1 MTVTVRTNTQE
12 GAART
17 APLPL
22 TSIRPLPR
30 HALRLVVAIL
40 CALLLA
46 SGMVPRT
53 ARAEADGRP
62 SVLVVDSNLGDAERL
77 TVRWL
82 GPDAEPVAEDGGRV
96 VTSCPSPAWWTSG
109 EDAAPAT
116 FVLSRTKGALTAD
129 DIAWALD
136 AIRASGAEPR
146 TFVVAMGTAG
156 LPVRSYAEGLAS
168 QRERDRADLVGLAF
182 CGTPHNGYSAS
193 GTYGECAL
201 WERLAASVGLT
212 AADLD
217 PTSPYLAELNAGALP
232 AVCRSLVLVGSVGDL
247 GFGLTDGAAL
257 AADLTPAES
266 LSTQVEVA
274 QVDATISQET
284 NLTGAWQPLTSSI
297 DYGDRAVDAKLT
309 ELLSAKECYATAP
322 DVQAKVR
329 EFYASWFGEQAPVT
343 HNSNVLLLDLSGSM
357 RERIDDTND
366 KLTAAKE
373 AAKEYLGAMRAVSEL
388 PQSAPM
394 DVAVIGFGE
403 QSQDIARSYD
413 QAACDGIDAMMPLG
427 ETNIG
432 VALEAALASLKS
444 SPSCATRH
452 ILLLSDGASTRGM
465 SEAEMLDGPIARAH
479 AAGIVIDTIG
489 FGDVGES
496 DAAFLKKVAKAT
508 DGTYYLASDTYTLK
522 VNFLKAYYGSL
533 GLPLV
538 DEELGSG
545 KGVTEALGTIDQ
557 RTTALL
563 VGVVAQQGTP
573 AVTPSCGGTPLD
585 ETLYATSDG
594 NGLTSLQCLNPPAG
608 EYALEISG
616 ASGAAHVFAVRQQGI
631 SHVRAA
637 VAQQRDYSL
646 YLILG
651 AAALLVAG
659 IVAVVAHTLR
669 SRRGPQGPAGGATR
683 AVAFEPPAA
692 PEPPAMPE
700 VAPFALAGDGDA
712 MAPVGPGPYAADED
726 GGAEGGTA
734 ATVVS
739 WDENSTIFENGN
751 AR

>member
-1 MTVTVRTNTQE
+1 MRTNTKE

-17 APLPL
+17 APAPL
-22 TSIRPLPR
+22 MRIRILPR
-30 HALRLVVAIL
+30 RAICLAVLV

-46 SGMVPRT
+46 MGTAPRV
-53 ARAEADGRP
+53 ARAETDGRP
-62 SVLVVDSNLGDAERL
+62 SVLVVDSNLGDAARL

-82 GPDAEPVAEDGGRV
+82 GQDAEPFAEDDGRV
-96 VTSCPSPAWWTSG
+96 VTSCPDPAWWASG
-109 EDAAPAT
+109 GGDGAAPAT

-129 DIAWALD
+129 DVSWALD
-136 AIRASGAEPR
+136 AVRASGAEPR
-146 TFVVAMGTAG
+146 SFVVAMGTAG
-156 LPVRSYAEGLAS
+156 LPVRAYAENLAT
-168 QRERDRADLVGLAF
+168 QHERDRADLVGLAF
-182 CGTPHNGYSAS
+182 CGTPHNGYSAA
-193 GTYGECAL
+193 GTYSECAL
-201 WERLAASVGLT
+201 WERLAASVGLA

-217 PTSPYLAELNAGALP
+217 PTSAYLAELNAGALP

-247 GFGLTDGAAL
+247 GFGMTDGAAL
-257 AADLTPAES
+257 PADLTPLDS

-329 EFYASWFGEQAPVT
+329 EFYASWFDAQAPVT

-357 RERIDDTND
+357 IERIDDAND
-366 KLTAAKE
+366 KLSAAKE

-403 QSQDIARSYD
+403 QSQPITSSYD
-413 QAACDGIDAMMPLG
+413 QAACDSIDAMTAVG

-432 VALEAALASLKS
+432 VALEEALSSLKGA
-444 SPSCATRH
+444 PSCATKH

-465 SEAEMLDGPIARAH
+465 SEDEMLAGPIAQARKS
-479 AAGIVIDTIG
+479 GIAIDAIG

-496 DAAFLKKVAKAT
+496 DAAFLKKVAEAT
-508 DGTYYLASDTYTLK
+508 DGTYYLANDTYTLK

-538 DEELGSG
+538 DEELAAG
-545 KGVTEALGTIDQ
+545 KGVTEALGSIDQ

-563 VGVVAQQGTP
+563 VGIVAQEGTP
-573 AVTPSCGGTPLD
+573 AVTPSCDGAPLD
-585 ETLYATSDG
+585 ETLYATSSG
-594 NGLTSLQCLNPPAG
+594 SGLTSLQCLNPPAG

-616 ASGAAHVFAVRQQGI
+616 VTGPAHVFAVRQQGI

-637 VAQQRDYSL
+637 AAKQGDNAL
-646 YLILG
+646 LLILG
-651 AAALLVAG
+651 AVALLAAG

-669 SRRGPQGPAGGATR
+669 SRRAPQGPSGGGVRVVEPERAPQGEPMASADVMPAGGPT
-683 AVAFEPPAA
+683 PDA
-692 PEPPAMPE
+692 PGEGE
-700 VAPFALAGDGDA
+700 GIG
-712 MAPVGPGPYAADED
+712 GAAD
-726 GGAEGGTA
+726 TA

-739 WDENSTIFENGN
+739 WDENSTIFENGST
-751 AR
+751 R